1 MDRANRAIMLRNE
14 MKEQEE
20 KFRLLKEKNEKTK

>member
-1 MDRANRAIMLRNE
+1 MDRANRAVMLRNE